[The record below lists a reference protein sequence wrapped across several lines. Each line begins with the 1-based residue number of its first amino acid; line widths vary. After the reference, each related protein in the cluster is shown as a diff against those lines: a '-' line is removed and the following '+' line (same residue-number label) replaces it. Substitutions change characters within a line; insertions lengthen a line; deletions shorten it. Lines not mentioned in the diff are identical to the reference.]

1 MEQENQPEIIP
12 EIKPDNTIKFDSI
25 KGMLS
30 CPYYHPRKI
39 EYLRERRN
47 ELLKATDYYLLLDVV
62 IDENKLN
69 AVKIYRQVFRDFM
82 NKLLNEEIEC
92 KMFDEEFDK
101 KYFPKLILDGAET

>member
-47 ELLKATDYYLLLDVV
+47 ELLKATDYYLVTD
-62 IDENKLN
+62 IHENKLN
-69 AVKIYRQVFRDFM
+69 AIKIHRQELRDFI
-82 NKLLNEEIEC
+82 NKLVNDEIEC
-92 KMFDEEFDK
+92 NLIDDEFAD
-101 KYFPKLILDGAET
+101 KYFSKFILDGTAEA